1 MKYLNP
7 RPIALFAVLSA
18 LCIGIQLAPRFPSI
32 GFTPL
37 LVFLAGAIFGRLK
50 GAIFG
55 ASVMFINGFL
65 SPWGFAGMILPFQM
79 AGMTIVGAAGGI
91 YGQTRKDIYTRE
103 TSLETAVLGAILT
116 IIYDLITNF
125 GYAILYLYPSLPL
138 LPAVI
143 TAIGFGAP
151 FTLVAV
157 ISNCVIFSIV
167 FFPMVKTIQQFL
179 GGESIWRKKSLP
191 I

>member
-1 MKYLNP
+1 MKYPNP
-7 RPIALFAVLSA
+7 RSIALFAALSA

-32 GFTPL
+32 GFTPV
-37 LVFLAGAIFGRLK
+37 LVFLAGAIFGRLE

-55 ASVMFINGFL
+55 ANVMFINGFL
-65 SPWGFAGMILPFQM
+65 SPWGFAGMNLPFQM
-79 AGMTIVGAAGGI
+79 AGMTIIGAAGGI
-91 YGQTRKDIYTRE
+91 YGQTRKDIYTRW
-103 TSLETAVLGAILT
+103 TILETAVLGVFLT

-125 GYAILYLYPSLPL
+125 GYGILYLYPSLSL
-138 LPAVI
+138 LRAVSM
-143 TAIGFGAP
+143 AIVFGAP

-157 ISNCVIFSIV
+157 ISNCVIFAIV

>member
-1 MKYLNP
+1 
-7 RPIALFAVLSA
+7 
-18 LCIGIQLAPRFPSI
+18 
-32 GFTPL
+32 
-37 LVFLAGAIFGRLK
+37 
-50 GAIFG
+50 
-55 ASVMFINGFL
+55 
-65 SPWGFAGMILPFQM
+65 M
-79 AGMTIVGAAGGI
+79 AGMTITGAAGGI

-125 GYAILYLYPSLPL
+125 GYAILYYYPNLPL
-138 LPAVI
+138 LPAVLF
-143 TAIGFGAP
+143 AIVSGAP

-179 GGESIWRKKSLP
+179 GGESIWRKKSSP